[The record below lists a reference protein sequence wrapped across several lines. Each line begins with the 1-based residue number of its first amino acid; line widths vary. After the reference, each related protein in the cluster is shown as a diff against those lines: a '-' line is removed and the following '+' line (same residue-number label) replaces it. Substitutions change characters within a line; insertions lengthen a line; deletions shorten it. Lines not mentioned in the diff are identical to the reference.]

1 MQQLTQRAVRMDDV
15 PLNRFHLKIAG
26 LTFGAHLTD
35 GYVLGVIG
43 FAITQIRPLMGLTPF
58 QEGMLGSSALIGLF
72 LGSLLL
78 GWISDYIGRQKI
90 FCFSFVII
98 TLASAAQ
105 FFATTPEQLFWLRVL
120 VGFGLGGD
128 FAVGHTMLAE
138 FSPRKHR
145 GVLLGS
151 FSVIW
156 TVGYVA
162 ASFAGHYLT
171 QLTPEAWR
179 WLLASSALPA
189 FLILLARIGT
199 PESPRWLMG
208 KGRRDQAMEIVRR
221 YFGPNVLLI
230 DEAPVASRQRFI
242 SLFGPKYRRRT
253 AFNSMFFVC
262 LVIPY
267 FAIYTFLPS
276 ILTVMNLDQ
285 SFGTDLL
292 LNALLII
299 GALLG
304 IMLTIVCSRRGFLI
318 GAFVFLAACLA
329 LMSLLPLDYRMVII
343 GLFAAFTLMMSA
355 VSNLV
360 GVFPAESFPT
370 EVRSMGV
377 GFATA
382 MSRLGSAIG
391 TALLPLS
398 IVHFGMQATT
408 GILALVLVIGA
419 IISLAWAPETKGLTL
434 VAAAH
439 DQNTQ
444 SGSTDTIPAEKS
456 L

>member
-1 MQQLTQRAVRMDDV
+1 MSHLTQQYTRMDDV
-15 PLNRFHLKIAG
+15 PLNRFHIKIAG

-43 FAITQIRPLMGLTPF
+43 FALIQIRPQMGLTPF

-72 LGSLLL
+72 LGSLVL

-90 FCFSFVII
+90 FCFSFVVI
-98 TLASAAQ
+98 TLASALQ
-105 FFATTPEQLFWLRVL
+105 FFATTPEQLFFLRVM
-120 VGFGLGGD
+120 VGIGLGGD
-128 FAVGHTMLAE
+128 FSVGHTMLAE

-162 ASFAGHYLT
+162 AGFAGHFLT
-171 QLTPEAWR
+171 ALGPDGWR
-179 WLLASSALPA
+179 WLLSSSALPS
-189 FLILLARIGT
+189 LIILLMRIGT
-199 PESPRWLMG
+199 PESPRWLIG
-208 KGRRDQAMEIVRR
+208 KGRRDEAMAIVHR

-230 DEAPVASRQRFI
+230 DEAPVASKQRFM

-253 AFNSMFFVC
+253 AFNSLFFVC

-267 FAIYTFLPS
+267 FAIYTFLPT
-276 ILTVMNLDQ
+276 ILQVMGLNN
-285 SFGTDLL
+285 SFTTDLL
-292 LNALLII
+292 LNALLIV

-304 IMLTIVCSRRGFLI
+304 ILLTVVCSRRGFLI
-318 GAFVFLAACLA
+318 GSFVFLAACLVI
-329 LMSLLPLDYRMVII
+329 LSLIPLSQSGWLI
-343 GLFAAFTLMMSA
+343 LFFAAFTLIMSA

-377 GFATA
+377 GFAIA
-382 MSRLGSAIG
+382 ISRLGSAIG
-391 TALLPLS
+391 TGLLPLA
-398 IVHFGMQATT
+398 ILNYGMQATT
-408 GILALVLVIGA
+408 AILALILTIGA
-419 IISLAWAPETKGLTL
+419 IVSFAWAPETKGLSL
-434 VAAAH
+434 ADAAH
-439 DQNTQ
+439 DPAQRHGNTA
-444 SGSTDTIPAEKS
+444 TAPAK
-456 L
+456 